1 MFEEPRHLRTA
12 RGTACALSMLALLL
26 GMPWHSTSHAL
37 GLIPS
42 QGELEKYRRSWNPQ
56 THGSLLIPFAD
67 TPRPGQLILQSFVF
81 GQIGGG
87 QYHNTLTTH
96 VSAAPVNTSAA
107 VPGGIVIYGLTD
119 HVSIGG
125 GLSGISWKSSQT
137 VEGRDSATGVG
148 DASLFLTYRTVVQ
161 DPETWRPSVGIYSR
175 LSLPTSHWFGTHPIP
190 GDFEPFS
197 PRPSTRFGALS
208 WTEGLLIS
216 KNLQPFRVSSA
227 VYYTYNT
234 PGDQFGGP
242 GTAYAGDLLD
252 ARLSFEHVFHE
263 DRGFG
268 IIVGGLVRQG
278 LPYRL
283 DGHGL
288 NVTPTN
294 FSLVGVSVGLEY
306 RFTPN
311 WLAVGGVLYTV
322 AGRNDLHALYPGFAI
337 KYAWPDRRP

>member
-1 MFEEPRHLRTA
+1 MLSGIQRNSTA
-12 RGTACALSMLALLL
+12 AALDLF
-26 GMPWHSTSHAL
+26 
-37 GLIPS
+37 PS
-42 QGELEKYRRSWNPQ
+42 QEALEKYRRSWNPQ

-67 TPRPGQLILQSFVF
+67 TPRPGQLILQSFMF
-81 GQIGGG
+81 GQLGDG
-87 QYHNTLTTH
+87 QYHNTLSTH
-96 VSAAPVNTSAA
+96 VSAAPVNTNA
-107 VPGGIVIYGLTD
+107 VIPGGIVVYGLTD
-119 HVSIGG
+119 HISIGG
-125 GLSGISWKSSQT
+125 GLSGISWKSSSP
-137 VEGRDSATGVG
+137 VDGRDSATGVG
-148 DASLFLTYRTVVQ
+148 DTSLFLNYRAVVQ
-161 DPETWRPSVGIYSR
+161 DPETWRPSVGVYNR
-175 LSLPTSHWFGTHPIP
+175 VSLPTSHWFGTQPIP

-208 WTEGLLIS
+208 LTEGLLIN
-216 KNLQPFRVSSA
+216 KNLKPFRVSSA
-227 VYYTYNT
+227 IYYTYNT
-234 PGDQFGGP
+234 PGSQFGGT

-252 ARLSFEHVFHE
+252 VRLSFEHVFHE

-306 RFTPN
+306 RFTPR

-322 AGRNDLHALYPGFAI
+322 AGQNDLHAVYPGFAI
-337 KYAWPDRRP
+337 KYSWPERGSRGR